1 MNDDMW
7 NRLNDPDGTP
17 KYDSFEL
24 SGYADHLIDSAAEQ
38 MYGMIW
44 SLASSMAGET
54 QGLGDDPREVAL
66 GHIKAACA
74 DYENGVKLGRSGPTS
89 SRVLA
94 VKEIMLIG
102 FGRPEA
108 TNIVERLVQAGI
120 IDPSKKIDR

>member
-1 MNDDMW
+1 MNDMW
-7 NRLNDPDGTP
+7 NRLNEPDGTP

-44 SLASSMAGET
+44 SLASSIASET

-66 GHIKAACA
+66 SHIKAACA

-89 SRVLA
+89 HRVLA

-102 FGRPEA
+102 WNRDSA
-108 TNIVERLVQAGI
+108 ALIVERLVEAGI
-120 IDPSKKIDR
+120 IDPSKKIER